1 MNEPLTLARFAVI
14 CCQIKLYKEFMVWNL
29 FVVYRMEP
37 GQTGEGEVP
46 QKFLFCASIEERD
59 NIPTM
64 YQV

>member
-1 MNEPLTLARFAVI
+1 
-14 CCQIKLYKEFMVWNL
+14 MVWNL